1 VASPPPLWAEE
12 VANVNAALEEQRTK
26 YEQSFS
32 NVTLA
37 VHFPAQL
44 RYESPLFYPVAPVSA
59 SADDAAQTA
68 FGGAAPGAPDH
79 VLVEF
84 DGRKTVH
91 ELRQHLLEQ
100 YASELNTLGVAVP
113 ASKLVVSVLQSFGQG
128 FYPLSSVEESV
139 SLSEALA
146 APRQSG
152 RYVTITHV
160 ALWDGATLHDEPVL
174 SGLLGY
180 PKQLSVS
187 LLSPGVHVLD
197 EAQVKRGSSGAPG
210 RNGKQP
216 PTVLENKLFP
226 TLFLPS
232 SLSLLEFAH
241 KVCDLC
247 HVDRLHACVSV
258 VCSAP
263 GAQKGERSHVVTP
276 LFKDGVVSGKALA
289 SPNNNGASSGMVMTS
304 SSALGEFEELQYVV
318 VEDTENRGLQ
328 GGSLAEALV
337 LRKSAE
343 WTVTVEMDFTPP
355 SSSAISP
362 AGDEVLGTG
371 SGGVVTNSV
380 LVSRAVLPFII
391 SLRFTVL
398 WYLSVACFQV
408 DIPRY
413 SSVEELKYTA
423 LKLLQLSAEEYGEA
437 TRLRSGA
444 NRGDYCS
451 R

>member
-1 VASPPPLWAEE
+1 MSVSCVQNGRAHPVASPPSLWAEE
-12 VANVNAALEEQRTK
+12 VANVNAALEEQRIK

-44 RYESPLFYPVAPVSA
+44 RNESPLFYPVAPVSA

-68 FGGAAPGAPDH
+68 LDGAAPGASDH

-84 DGRKTVH
+84 DGRKTAH
-91 ELRQHLLEQ
+91 DLKQHLLQQ
-100 YASELNTLGVAVP
+100 YASELNILGVATP
-113 ASKLVVSVLQSFGQG
+113 ASKLVVSVLQSFGEG
-128 FYPLSSVEESV
+128 FYPLSAVEESV
-139 SLSEALA
+139 PLSEALG

-160 ALWDGATLHDEPVL
+160 ALWDGATLHGEPVL

-276 LFKDGVVSGKALA
+276 LFKNGVVSGKVLV
-289 SPNNNGASSGMVMTS
+289 SRDKSGTGMVMTS

-343 WTVTVEMDFTPP
+343 WTVTVEMDFSPP
-355 SSSAISP
+355 SSSAMSP
-362 AGDEVLGTG
+362 AGDGAGAG

-380 LVSRAVLPFII
+380 QVSCCSAVLRSHFTALTYGII
-391 SLRFTVL
+391 TWRTSRSTFLATVL
-398 WYLSVACFQV
+398 W
-408 DIPRY
+408 
-413 SSVEELKYTA
+413 
-423 LKLLQLSAEEYGEA
+423 
-437 TRLRSGA
+437 RS
-444 NRGDYCS
+444 
-451 R
+451 